1 MIYDYYGYYETPATR
16 LMNGGIF
23 LIGAAILAVIVSV
36 VLFVTFMSKKHE
48 GKHQGFLEKVYNFLN
63 FNRFYAEN
71 LVRLL
76 YVIAVCVLVLV
87 GIALMLLG
95 LDAHAS
101 AIFWMGA
108 GLLVLG
114 NLAARICCELVMM
127 FIILCRKTVS
137 VDRRLSK
144 IEGAFTAEPE
154 TEDGVD
160 DAAAMYDDPAAA
172 AWRSEAE
179 TKAETETE
187 TETASAYRADPQEA
201 DAEPAQTAQ
210 AGQETTEP
218 VAEAD
223 EAAETAADNLDEN
236 AKSAN
241 PQELQ

>member
-1 MIYDYYGYYETPATR
+1 MIYDYYGYYETPAAR

-23 LIGAAILAVIVSV
+23 LIGAAILAVIVGV

-154 TEDGVD
+154 IEDD
-160 DAAAMYDDPAAA
+160 DAAAMYDDPAVA
-172 AWRSEAE
+172 AWRSE
-179 TKAETETE
+179 AETETE
-187 TETASAYRADPQEA
+187 TETASAYGADPQEA

-223 EAAETAADNLDEN
+223 EAAETAAESMDEN

-241 PQELQ
+241 SQELQ

>member
-1 MIYDYYGYYETPATR
+1 
-16 LMNGGIF
+16 
-23 LIGAAILAVIVSV
+23 
-36 VLFVTFMSKKHE
+36 
-48 GKHQGFLEKVYNFLN
+48 
-63 FNRFYAEN
+63 
-71 LVRLL
+71 
-76 YVIAVCVLVLV
+76 
-87 GIALMLLG
+87 MLLG

-179 TKAETETE
+179 TKAETET
-187 TETASAYRADPQEA
+187 ASAYGADPQEA

-210 AGQETTEP
+210 TGQETTEP

-223 EAAETAADNLDEN
+223 EAAETAAENMDEN

>member
-1 MIYDYYGYYETPATR
+1 MIYDYYGYYETPAAR

-23 LIGAAILAVIVSV
+23 LIGAAILAVIVGV

-48 GKHQGFLEKVYNFLN
+48 GKHRGFLEKVYNFLN

-144 IEGAFTAEPE
+144 IEGAFTAETE

-160 DAAAMYDDPAAA
+160 DAAAMYDEPAVA

-179 TKAETETE
+179 TKAETET
-187 TETASAYRADPQEA
+187 ASAYGADPQEA

-223 EAAETAADNLDEN
+223 EAAETATENLDEN

>member
-23 LIGAAILAVIVSV
+23 LIGAAILAVIVGV

-154 TEDGVD
+154 IEDD
-160 DAAAMYDDPAAA
+160 DAAAMYDDPAVA
-172 AWRSEAE
+172 AWRSEA
-179 TKAETETE
+179 ETE
-187 TETASAYRADPQEA
+187 TETASAYGADPQEA

-223 EAAETAADNLDEN
+223 EAAETAAESMDEN

-241 PQELQ
+241 SQELQ

>member
-1 MIYDYYGYYETPATR
+1 M
-16 LMNGGIF
+16 
-23 LIGAAILAVIVSV
+23 IGAAILAMIVGV

-187 TETASAYRADPQEA
+187 TASAYRADPQEA

-223 EAAETAADNLDEN
+223 EAAETAAENLDEN

>member
-23 LIGAAILAVIVSV
+23 LIGAAILAVIVGV

-48 GKHQGFLEKVYNFLN
+48 GKHRGFLEKVYNFLN

-144 IEGAFTAEPE
+144 IEGAFTAETE

-160 DAAAMYDDPAAA
+160 DAAAMYDEPAVA

-179 TKAETETE
+179 TKAETET
-187 TETASAYRADPQEA
+187 ASAYGAAPQEA
-201 DAEPAQTAQ
+201 DAESAQTAQ
-210 AGQETTEP
+210 AGRETTEP

-223 EAAETAADNLDEN
+223 EAAETATDNLDEN

>member
-23 LIGAAILAVIVSV
+23 LIGAAILAVIVGV
-36 VLFVTFMSKKHE
+36 ALFVTFMSKKHE

-160 DAAAMYDDPAAA
+160 DAAAMYDEPAAA
-172 AWRSEAE
+172 TWRSEAE
-179 TKAETETE
+179 TRAETET
-187 TETASAYRADPQEA
+187 TSAYGAAPQEA
-201 DAEPAQTAQ
+201 DAKPAQTAQ

-223 EAAETAADNLDEN
+223 EAAETATDNVDEN

-241 PQELQ
+241 SQELQ

>member
-23 LIGAAILAVIVSV
+23 LIGAAILAVIVGV

-160 DAAAMYDDPAAA
+160 DAAAMYDEPAAA

-187 TETASAYRADPQEA
+187 TASAYRADPQET

-223 EAAETAADNLDEN
+223 EAAETAAENLDEN

>member
-1 MIYDYYGYYETPATR
+1 M
-16 LMNGGIF
+16 
-23 LIGAAILAVIVSV
+23 
-36 VLFVTFMSKKHE
+36 
-48 GKHQGFLEKVYNFLN
+48 YNFLN

-144 IEGAFTAEPE
+144 MEGAFTAEPE

-160 DAAAMYDDPAAA
+160 DAAAMYDEPAAA

-179 TKAETETE
+179 TKAETET
-187 TETASAYRADPQEA
+187 ASAYGADPQEA
-201 DAEPAQTAQ
+201 DAEPGADC
-210 AGQETTEP
+210 AGGTRDHG
-218 VAEAD
+218 ASSRSRR
-223 EAAETAADNLDEN
+223 AAETATENLDEN

>member
-23 LIGAAILAVIVSV
+23 LIGAAILAVIVGV

-144 IEGAFTAEPE
+144 MEDIFTVDTDEETESESKAASRAQNEPE
-154 TEDGVD
+154 AGAEAMSGADLCGMPRETSR
-160 DAAAMYDDPAAA
+160 DAAPEPSSAACGHEAEAAPEQQDETAAA
-172 AWRSEAE
+172 A
-179 TKAETETE
+179 
-187 TETASAYRADPQEA
+187 
-201 DAEPAQTAQ
+201 
-210 AGQETTEP
+210 QETDG
-218 VAEAD
+218 EA
-223 EAAETAADNLDEN
+223 
-236 AKSAN
+236 
-241 PQELQ
+241 

>member
-23 LIGAAILAVIVSV
+23 LIGAAILAVIVGV

-48 GKHQGFLEKVYNFLN
+48 GKHQGVLEKVYNFLN

-71 LVRLL
+71 IVRLL

-114 NLAARICCELVMM
+114 NLAARVCCELVMM

-137 VDRRLSK
+137 IDRRLSK
-144 IEGAFTAEPE
+144 MEGAFTAEPE
-154 TEDGVD
+154 TEDDVD
-160 DAAAMYDDPAAA
+160 DTAAMYDEAAAA
-172 AWRSEAE
+172 AWRSEAK
-179 TKAETETE
+179 TATETE

-201 DAEPAQTAQ
+201 DAVTTQTAQ
-210 AGQETTEP
+210 AGQET
-218 VAEAD
+218 
-223 EAAETAADNLDEN
+223 AETAEDVKILQEIIKRDE
-236 AKSAN
+236 K
-241 PQELQ
+241 

>member
-23 LIGAAILAVIVSV
+23 LIGAAILAVIVGV

-144 IEGAFTAEPE
+144 IEGAFTAETE

-160 DAAAMYDDPAAA
+160 DAAAMYDEPAVA

-179 TKAETETE
+179 TKAETET
-187 TETASAYRADPQEA
+187 ASAYGAAPQEA
-201 DAEPAQTAQ
+201 DAESAQTAQ
-210 AGQETTEP
+210 AGRETTEP

-223 EAAETAADNLDEN
+223 EAAETATDNLDEN

>member
-23 LIGAAILAVIVSV
+23 LIGAAILAVIVGV

-144 IEGAFTAEPE
+144 MEGAFTAEPE

-160 DAAAMYDDPAAA
+160 DAAAMYDEPAAA

-179 TKAETETE
+179 TKAETE

-223 EAAETAADNLDEN
+223 EAAEAAAENLDEN

>member
-23 LIGAAILAVIVSV
+23 LIGAAILAVIVGV

-187 TETASAYRADPQEA
+187 TASAYRADPQEA

-223 EAAETAADNLDEN
+223 EAAETAAENMDEN

>member
-23 LIGAAILAVIVSV
+23 LIGAAILAVIVGV

-160 DAAAMYDDPAAA
+160 DAAAMYDEPAAA

-179 TKAETETE
+179 TKAETE

-223 EAAETAADNLDEN
+223 EAAEAAAENLDEN

>member
-23 LIGAAILAVIVSV
+23 LIGAAILAVIVGV

-160 DAAAMYDDPAAA
+160 DAAAMYDEPAAA

-179 TKAETETE
+179 TKAETE

-210 AGQETTEP
+210 AGQETTESA
-218 VAEAD
+218 AEAD
-223 EAAETAADNLDEN
+223 EAAETAAESMDEN

-241 PQELQ
+241 SQELQ

>member
-23 LIGAAILAVIVSV
+23 LIGAAILAVIVGV

-71 LVRLL
+71 IVRLL

-144 IEGAFTAEPE
+144 MEGAFTAEPE

-172 AWRSEAE
+172 AWS
-179 TKAETETE
+179 TQTETVAVY
-187 TETASAYRADPQEA
+187 TAADPQEPA
-201 DAEPAQTAQ
+201 AETAQTAQ

-218 VAEAD
+218 AADAD
-223 EAAETAADNLDEN
+223 EEAETAAENMDEN

>member
-23 LIGAAILAVIVSV
+23 LIGAAILAVIVGV

-179 TKAETETE
+179 TKSETE

-223 EAAETAADNLDEN
+223 EAAETATDNVDEN

>member
-23 LIGAAILAVIVSV
+23 LIGAAILAVIVGV

-114 NLAARICCELVMM
+114 NLAARVCCELVMM
-127 FIILCRKTVS
+127 FIILCRKMVS

-144 IEGAFTAEPE
+144 MEGAFTAEPE
-154 TEDGVD
+154 TEDD
-160 DAAAMYDDPAAA
+160 DAAAMYDDPAVA

-179 TKAETETE
+179 TKAETET
-187 TETASAYRADPQEA
+187 ASAYGAAPQEA
-201 DAEPAQTAQ
+201 DAESAQTAQ
-210 AGQETTEP
+210 AGRETTEP

-223 EAAETAADNLDEN
+223 EAAETATDNLDEN

>member
-23 LIGAAILAVIVSV
+23 LIGAAILAVIVGV

-144 IEGAFTAEPE
+144 MEDIFTVDTDEE
-154 TEDGVD
+154 TESESK
-160 DAAAMYDDPAAA
+160 AA
-172 AWRSEAE
+172 S
-179 TKAETETE
+179 
-187 TETASAYRADPQEA
+187 RAQNEPEA
-201 DAEPAQTAQ
+201 DAEAMSGADLCGMPR
-210 AGQETTEP
+210 ETSRNAAPEP
-218 VAEAD
+218 SSAACGHEAEAAPEQQD
-223 EAAETAADNLDEN
+223 ETAAAARETDGE
-236 AKSAN
+236 A
-241 PQELQ
+241 

>member
-23 LIGAAILAVIVSV
+23 LIGAAILAVIVGV

-101 AIFWMGA
+101 AIFWARGFWCSVISRREFA
-108 GLLVLG
+108 V
-114 NLAARICCELVMM
+114 NL
-127 FIILCRKTVS
+127 
-137 VDRRLSK
+137 
-144 IEGAFTAEPE
+144 
-154 TEDGVD
+154 
-160 DAAAMYDDPAAA
+160 
-172 AWRSEAE
+172 
-179 TKAETETE
+179 
-187 TETASAYRADPQEA
+187 
-201 DAEPAQTAQ
+201 
-210 AGQETTEP
+210 
-218 VAEAD
+218 
-223 EAAETAADNLDEN
+223 
-236 AKSAN
+236 
-241 PQELQ
+241 

>member
-23 LIGAAILAVIVSV
+23 LIGAAILAMIVGV

-48 GKHQGFLEKVYNFLN
+48 GKLQGFLEKVYNFLN

-108 GLLVLG
+108 WLLVLG

-172 AWRSEAE
+172 AWRSEAD
-179 TKAETETE
+179 TKAATE

-223 EAAETAADNLDEN
+223 EAAETAAENLDEN

>member
-23 LIGAAILAVIVSV
+23 LIGAAILAVIVGV

-154 TEDGVD
+154 IEDD
-160 DAAAMYDDPAAA
+160 DAAAMYDDPAVA
-172 AWRSEAE
+172 AWRSE
-179 TKAETETE
+179 AETETE
-187 TETASAYRADPQEA
+187 TETASAYGADPQEA

-223 EAAETAADNLDEN
+223 EAAETAAESMDEN

-241 PQELQ
+241 SQELQ

>member
-23 LIGAAILAVIVSV
+23 LIGAAILAMIVGV

-187 TETASAYRADPQEA
+187 TASAYRADPQEA

-210 AGQETTEP
+210 AGRETTEP

-223 EAAETAADNLDEN
+223 EAAETATDNLDEN

>member
-23 LIGAAILAVIVSV
+23 LIGAAILAVIVGV

-71 LVRLL
+71 IVRLL

-160 DAAAMYDDPAAA
+160 DAAAMYDEPAVA

-179 TKAETETE
+179 TKAETET
-187 TETASAYRADPQEA
+187 ASAYGAAPQEA

-218 VAEAD
+218 AAEAD
-223 EAAETAADNLDEN
+223 EAAETATDNLDEN

>member
-23 LIGAAILAVIVSV
+23 LTGAAILAVIVGV

-48 GKHQGFLEKVYNFLN
+48 GKHRGFLEKVYNFLN

-179 TKAETETE
+179 TKAETET
-187 TETASAYRADPQEA
+187 ASAYRADPQEA

-223 EAAETAADNLDEN
+223 EAAETAAENVDEN

>member
-23 LIGAAILAVIVSV
+23 LIGAAILAVIVGV

-187 TETASAYRADPQEA
+187 TASAYRADPQEA

-223 EAAETAADNLDEN
+223 EAAETAAENLDEN

>member
-23 LIGAAILAVIVSV
+23 LIGAAILAVIVGV

-144 IEGAFTAEPE
+144 MEGAFSAEPE

-160 DAAAMYDDPAAA
+160 DAAAMYNDPAAA

-179 TKAETETE
+179 TKAETE

>member
-23 LIGAAILAVIVSV
+23 LIGAAILAVIVGV

-144 IEGAFTAEPE
+144 MEDIFTVDTDEETESESKAASRAQNEPE
-154 TEDGVD
+154 AGAEAMSGADLCGMPRETSRN
-160 DAAAMYDDPAAA
+160 AAPEPSSAACGHEAEAAPEQQDETAAA
-172 AWRSEAE
+172 ARETDGEA
-179 TKAETETE
+179 
-187 TETASAYRADPQEA
+187 
-201 DAEPAQTAQ
+201 
-210 AGQETTEP
+210 
-218 VAEAD
+218 
-223 EAAETAADNLDEN
+223 
-236 AKSAN
+236 
-241 PQELQ
+241 

>member
-23 LIGAAILAVIVSV
+23 LIGAAILAVIVGV

-144 IEGAFTAEPE
+144 MEGAFTAEPE

-179 TKAETETE
+179 T
-187 TETASAYRADPQEA
+187 ETASAYRANPQEA

-223 EAAETAADNLDEN
+223 EAAEAAAENLDEN
-236 AKSAN
+236 TKSAN

>member
-23 LIGAAILAVIVSV
+23 LIGAAILAVIVGV

-144 IEGAFTAEPE
+144 MEGAFTAEPE

-160 DAAAMYDDPAAA
+160 DAAAMYDEPAAA
-172 AWRSEAE
+172 AWRSKAE
-179 TKAETETE
+179 TKAETEP
-187 TETASAYRADPQEA
+187 ASAYGAAPQEA

-218 VAEAD
+218 AAEAD
-223 EAAETAADNLDEN
+223 EAAETATENLDEN

>member
-23 LIGAAILAVIVSV
+23 LIGAAILAVIVGV

-144 IEGAFTAEPE
+144 MEDIFTVDTDEE
-154 TEDGVD
+154 TESESK
-160 DAAAMYDDPAAA
+160 AA
-172 AWRSEAE
+172 S
-179 TKAETETE
+179 
-187 TETASAYRADPQEA
+187 RAQNEPEA
-201 DAEPAQTAQ
+201 DAEAMSGADLCGMPR
-210 AGQETTEP
+210 ETSRNAAPEP
-218 VAEAD
+218 SSAACGHET
-223 EAAETAADNLDEN
+223 EAAPEQQDETAAAARETDGE
-236 AKSAN
+236 A
-241 PQELQ
+241 

>member
-23 LIGAAILAVIVSV
+23 LIGAAILAVIVGV

-160 DAAAMYDDPAAA
+160 DAAAMYDEPAAA

-179 TKAETETE
+179 TKAETV
-187 TETASAYRADPQEA
+187 SAYRADPQEA

>member
-23 LIGAAILAVIVSV
+23 LIGAAILAVIVGV

-144 IEGAFTAEPE
+144 MEGAFTAETE

-160 DAAAMYDDPAAA
+160 DAAAMYDEPAAA

-179 TKAETETE
+179 TKAETET
-187 TETASAYRADPQEA
+187 ASAYGAAPQEA

-210 AGQETTEP
+210 AGRETTEP

-223 EAAETAADNLDEN
+223 EAAETATDNVDEN

>member
-23 LIGAAILAVIVSV
+23 LIGAAILAVIVGV

-160 DAAAMYDDPAAA
+160 DAAAAA
-172 AWRSEAE
+172 AWRSEAG
-179 TKAETETE
+179 
-187 TETASAYRADPQEA
+187 TETASAYGADPQEA

-223 EAAETAADNLDEN
+223 EAAETAAENLDEN